1 MSRDYEF
8 TRRLIGFGLSEKEAL
23 LYLHLLKYGP
33 KTLSPLVKSLKTYRE
48 DVHRT
53 LTSLIDK
60 GMVRPS
66 LDAPTVYAA
75 VDVETALEA
84 ALSKQESELRE
95 MEEMKRELQE
105 LSKQQRFRPSEEVST
120 FKIIKSIKELVAVS
134 LPIINSMQE
143 EWLIVT
149 PAYLTVIA
157 SLFGVNDAAYEFI
170 KRGGK
175 VRVIVDISYQF
186 IEPVREMI
194 AIGEEV
200 RHIDQHWITFVVF
213 DRKISISAINREVNR
228 ISLNEP
234 VSGLWTNDPKH
245 ADYLAATFEM
255 LWERLVPAAEKI
267 QELSAQGLQQA

>member
-1 MSRDYEF
+1 MTTDDEF
-8 TRRLIGFGLSEKEAL
+8 TRRLIGFGLSEKEAQ

-33 KTLSPLVKSLKTYRE
+33 KIPSPLAKSLQTYRE

-53 LTSLIDK
+53 LTSLIEK

-75 VDVETALEA
+75 IDLDTALGS
-84 ALSKQESELRE
+84 ALQKQQSELRE
-95 MEEMKRELQE
+95 MEARKRELQE
-105 LSKQQRFRPSEEVST
+105 LSQQQRFRPSDEVST
-120 FKIIKSIKELVAVS
+120 FKIIKSIKGLIAVAMP
-134 LPIINSMQE
+134 LIDPMQE
-143 EWLIVT
+143 EGRIAA
-149 PAYLTVIA
+149 PAYLTVVA

-175 VRVIVDISYQF
+175 VRAIVDISYQV

-200 RHIDQHWITFVVF
+200 RHIDQHGIMFVVF
-213 DRKISISAINREVNR
+213 DRRISISAINAEVKR

-234 VSGLWTNDPKH
+234 VSGLWTDDP
-245 ADYLAATFEM
+245 AYAQYLASTFEM
-255 LWERLVPAAEKI
+255 VWGQSVPAEQRI
-267 QELSAQGLQQA
+267 QELLERGPPQT